1 MGVRQPHTRRPS
13 LISANHAP
21 LGRFQDNRIQ
31 GGYENVPTIDIHMNQ
46 INFEREW
53 HKFLVEY
60 IAPMTEK
67 LYPGY
72 YTRVGAPGEV
82 AGMGAGLDWLAGRR
96 EQPQLAGE
104 AWAFGLQV
112 GVQSPPMVGV
122 RGASGRVQGRTSP
135 PCL

>member
-1 MGVRQPHTRRPS
+1 MGVRQLHTRRPS
-13 LISANHAP
+13 LISANHTP

-72 YTRVGAPGEV
+72 YTRVGAPGRWP
-82 AGMGAGLDWLAGRR
+82 GWGQGWTGLWGGERAAPAWRERPGHLVSRWECSLLPWLGS
-96 EQPQLAGE
+96 G
-104 AWAFGLQV
+104 GLWK
-112 GVQSPPMVGV
+112 GPG
-122 RGASGRVQGRTSP
+122 
-135 PCL
+135 

>member
-1 MGVRQPHTRRPS
+1 MGILQLCLPHS
-13 LISANHAP
+13 LGH
-21 LGRFQDNRIQ
+21 FQDNRIQ

-72 YTRVGAPGEV
+72 YTRVGMPG
-82 AGMGAGLDWLAGRR
+82 A
-96 EQPQLAGE
+96 QPG
-104 AWAFGLQV
+104 
-112 GVQSPPMVGV
+112 
-122 RGASGRVQGRTSP
+122 
-135 PCL
+135 